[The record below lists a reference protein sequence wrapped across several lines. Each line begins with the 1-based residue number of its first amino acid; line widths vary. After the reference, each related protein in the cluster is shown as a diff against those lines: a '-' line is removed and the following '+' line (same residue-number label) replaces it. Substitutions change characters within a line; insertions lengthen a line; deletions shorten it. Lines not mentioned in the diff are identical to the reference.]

1 VVRRYLSTRTY
12 QISLSAQKVCAS
24 GANFATET
32 KLQNGYSFG
41 TPVDVTGDFRT
52 FQKRKNGGF
61 ISLGLDLDLSRKI
74 FGNVSGVGTAAPA
87 STQGN

>member
-1 VVRRYLSTRTY
+1 
-12 QISLSAQKVCAS
+12 
-24 GANFATET
+24 
-32 KLQNGYSFG
+32 LQNGYSFG

-52 FQKRKNGGF
+52 FQKCKNGGF